1 MSSVDNFGPTIKKI
15 NLFIG
20 GLDDAIKLRVF
31 DILFEEDKKQLGKHP
46 SAVQTAV
53 ARTDSD
59 RGLSPQE
66 LLRKCRVSSSM
77 DKAVVL
83 AYWLEE
89 HQAKGSFTSA
99 DLKSAFASARE
110 PAPANPSDVVAKLEG
125 GGKIMKTEKIGKAQY
140 YQLTGTGMDQV
151 KDWLKPQPT
160 NDEK

>member
-1 MSSVDNFGPTIKKI
+1 MPSVDTLGPTIKNI
-15 NLFIG
+15 NSFIG

-31 DILFEEDKKQLGKHP
+31 DILFDEDKKELSQHP
-46 SAVQTAV
+46 SVVIAK

-59 RGLSPQE
+59 RGISPQE
-66 LLRKCRVSSSM
+66 LLRKCRVSSLM

-99 DLKSAFASARE
+99 DLKSAFSSARE

-125 GGKIMKTEKIGKAQY
+125 GGKIMKTEKVGKAQY

-151 KDWLKPQPT
+151 NDWLRPQPSS
-160 NDEK
+160 DEK